1 MLYEFFGY
9 LDRLD
14 IPGAGVFSYVSF
26 RALTSLILSLIIS
39 LIAGE
44 FFIKY
49 MRRKNHIEEARDAAI
64 DPYGVQKKG
73 VPSMGG
79 VVIIMAVLVPALL
92 MGRLDNVY
100 MILLIATIAF
110 FGLIG
115 FLDDKIKLGGNKDG
129 LAPRWK
135 MLAQLAFG
143 VCVGLTLWLS
153 PDAVVR
159 ENVEREIGDK
169 VEVYHKSQARK
180 STVTTVPFFKNN
192 NIDYYEVFDFVKD
205 GKTKRACGWIL
216 FVLVTTFVIAAVS
229 NGANLNDGMD
239 GMCAGNSA
247 IIGITLGILAYVSG
261 HIQFASYLNVMYI
274 PGSEELV
281 VFLAAFIG
289 ALIGFLWWNGFPAQ
303 VFMGDT
309 GSLTIGGIIGVS
321 AVIIHKELL
330 LPILCG
336 IFLMESV
343 SVILQTQVYRFSKK
357 KGTHLRV
364 WKRTPIHDHYRTSME
379 QVLRNDPTCKV
390 IFKGKGDLQHESKI
404 VLRFCIITLILAAL
418 TILTL
423 KIR

>member
-1 MLYEFFGY
+1 VLYELFGY
-9 LDRLD
+9 LDSLD
-14 IPGAGVFSYVSF
+14 IPGAGMFSYVSF
-26 RALTSLILSLIIS
+26 RALTSLIMSLVIS

-79 VVIIMAVLVPALL
+79 VVILAAVLVPALL

-100 MILLIATIAF
+100 MVLLIATIAF
-110 FGLIG
+110 FGVIG

-180 STVTTVPFFKNN
+180 STVTTLPFFKNN

-247 IIGITLGILAYVSG
+247 IIGVTLGILAYVSG
-261 HIQFASYLNVMYI
+261 HIQIASYLNVMYI
-274 PGSEELV
+274 PGSEEIV
-281 VFLAAFIG
+281 VFLCAFVG
-289 ALIGFLWWNGFPAQ
+289 ALVGFLWYNAYPAK

-309 GSLTIGGIIGVS
+309 GSLAIGGVIAVT

-343 SVILQTQVYRFSKK
+343 SVMLQVAYAK
-357 KGTHLRV
+357 KGNARGQKWRV
-364 WKRTPIHDHYRTSME
+364 FKRAPFHDHYRHKMEDGVKYLIKRPHGLLFESMITT
-379 QVLRNDPTCKV
+379 R
-390 IFKGKGDLQHESKI
+390 FWI
-404 VLRFCIITLILAAL
+404 VTILLAAITLI
-418 TILTL
+418 TL

>member
-1 MLYEFFGY
+1 MLYELFGY
-9 LDRLD
+9 LDSLD
-14 IPGAGVFSYVSF
+14 IPGAGMFSYVSF
-26 RALTSLILSLIIS
+26 RALTSLIMSLIIS

-79 VVIIMAVLVPALL
+79 VVILAAVLVPALL

-100 MILLIATIAF
+100 MVLLIATIAF
-110 FGLIG
+110 FGVIG

-180 STVTTVPFFKNN
+180 STVTTLPFFKNN

-229 NGANLNDGMD
+229 NGANLNDGMY

-247 IIGITLGILAYVSG
+247 IIGVTLGILAYVSG
-261 HIQFASYLNVMYI
+261 HIQIASYLNVMYI
-274 PGSEELV
+274 PGSEEIV
-281 VFLAAFIG
+281 VFLCAFVG
-289 ALIGFLWWNGFPAQ
+289 ALVGFLWYNAYPAK

-309 GSLTIGGIIGVS
+309 GSLAIGGVIAVT

-343 SVILQTQVYRFSKK
+343 SVMLQVAYAK
-357 KGTHLRV
+357 KGNARGQKWRV
-364 WKRTPIHDHYRTSME
+364 FKRAPFHDHYRHKMEDGVKYLIKRPHGLLFESMITT
-379 QVLRNDPTCKV
+379 R
-390 IFKGKGDLQHESKI
+390 FWI
-404 VLRFCIITLILAAL
+404 VTILLAAITLI
-418 TILTL
+418 TL

>member
-1 MLYEFFGY
+1 MLYELFGY
-9 LDRLD
+9 LDSLD
-14 IPGAGVFSYVSF
+14 IPGAGMFSYVSF
-26 RALTSLILSLIIS
+26 RALTSLIMSLIIS

-79 VVIIMAVLVPALL
+79 VVILAAVLVPALL

-100 MILLIATIAF
+100 MVLLIATIAF
-110 FGLIG
+110 FGVIG
-115 FLDDKIKLGGNKDG
+115 FLDDRIKLGGNKDG

-180 STVTTVPFFKNN
+180 STVTTLPFFKNN

-247 IIGITLGILAYVSG
+247 IIGVTLGILAYVSG
-261 HIQFASYLNVMYI
+261 HIQIASYLNVMYI
-274 PGSEELV
+274 PGSEEIV
-281 VFLAAFIG
+281 VFLCAFVG
-289 ALIGFLWWNGFPAQ
+289 ALVGFLWYNAYPAK

-309 GSLTIGGIIGVS
+309 GSLAIGGVIAVT

-343 SVILQTQVYRFSKK
+343 SVMLQVAYAK
-357 KGTHLRV
+357 KGNARGQKWRV
-364 WKRTPIHDHYRTSME
+364 FKRAPFHDHYRHKMEDGVKYLIKRPHGLLFESMITT
-379 QVLRNDPTCKV
+379 R
-390 IFKGKGDLQHESKI
+390 FWI
-404 VLRFCIITLILAAL
+404 VTILLAAITLI
-418 TILTL
+418 TL